1 MAHRSHNHAYY
12 WQLPPPHLFRA
23 PRLFRREEYT
33 PKSVSSFWNNITSNM
48 KVMVLKTVSY
58 HKYHNK
64 IKPYLRDIIIDLPSS
79 YKWKIQL
86 TIAINFIFSKDTGEE
101 HFMHPSSE
109 NIKST
114 PYNDANEVVTEL
126 FESLRSKYQDNL
138 ETLIRGSDFIFD
150 SVQLMY

>member
-1 MAHRSHNHAYY
+1 
-12 WQLPPPHLFRA
+12 
-23 PRLFRREEYT
+23 
-33 PKSVSSFWNNITSNM
+33 
-48 KVMVLKTVSY
+48 
-58 HKYHNK
+58 
-64 IKPYLRDIIIDLPSS
+64 
-79 YKWKIQL
+79 
-86 TIAINFIFSKDTGEE
+86 
-101 HFMHPSSE
+101 MHPSSE

>member
-1 MAHRSHNHAYY
+1 
-12 WQLPPPHLFRA
+12 
-23 PRLFRREEYT
+23 
-33 PKSVSSFWNNITSNM
+33 M

-79 YKWKIQL
+79 YTWKIQL

-114 PYNDANEVVTEL
+114 PHNDANEVVTEL